1 MSLCLD
7 TNAKGKRTEKID
19 VGIEDESGEA
29 ILTLFG
35 RMMYS
40 ALKEWVPSSTIL
52 LITRPNCW
60 GVNSSRLSVS
70 SRTMIE
76 VDPQGPGLDEGVEWL
91 RRLAG
96 WSGRGVNERFPEEG
110 LLFFS

>member
-1 MSLCLD
+1 MC
-7 TNAKGKRTEKID
+7 
-19 VGIEDESGEA
+19 
-29 ILTLFG
+29 
-35 RMMYS
+35 S

-60 GVNSSRLSVS
+60 GSNSSRLSVS

-76 VDPQGPGLDEGVEWL
+76 ADPQCLDEDVDWL

-110 LLFFS
+110 LLFFSTSWEEGGCGC